1 MLFCY
6 NNTKV
11 TKRRYKMRKAIVLAL
26 CAVFIMVFFPD
37 SSLAINK
44 KALRGQEL
52 FTRTNLKVKG
62 NVVFFH
68 NMSKLKKSIPL
79 GTAVTIMGTG
89 RYYEGGRDGSEK
101 IKFKVIESGKK
112 YVLTDLPTVYRKY
125 FVKNLQ
131 DIGIDDVSPEVKR
144 NIKNMSIAPGMTKKE
159 VYISKGC
166 PAYIAHGEKS
176 WGYTLDE
183 IMESDAWYYNKDSRA
198 REMIV
203 LFDNGIVTK
212 IIT

>member
-1 MLFCY
+1 
-6 NNTKV
+6 
-11 TKRRYKMRKAIVLAL
+11 MRKAIVLAL
-26 CAVFIMVFFPD
+26 CAVFTMVFFLD
-37 SSLAINK
+37 SSLAITE
-44 KALRGQEL
+44 KALEGQKL
-52 FTRTNLKVKG
+52 FTRTNLKAKG

-68 NMSKLKKSIPL
+68 NMGELKKSIPF

-89 RYYEGGRDGSEK
+89 RYYEGGRDGSKK
-101 IKFKVIESGKK
+101 IKFMVIESGKK

-131 DIGIDDVSPEVKR
+131 DIEIDDASLEAKR
-144 NIKNMSIAPGMTKKE
+144 NIKNMSIAPGMSKKE
-159 VYISKGC
+159 VHISKGC

-183 IMESDAWYYNKDSRA
+183 IMESDVWYYNKDSRT

-203 LFDNGIVTK
+203 KFNNDVVSGIERY
-212 IIT
+212 